1 MTAKRKICVQSALAR
16 AGQPKVYRDRAFN
29 AVTTDI
35 SESKPADKNKQRQ
48 RATQLAKA
56 NEALRGCL
64 DALASVPELDEFLGQ
79 VMATITRQLGAVSSL
94 LRVLDPDQKS
104 TTLEL
109 FFQDGQVMS
118 PEQAKYPERFRS
130 LPLDDLV
137 FASLE
142 EPMIVLRVA
151 DPQTLLVLSGLR
163 DYLIELGIQTLLMI
177 PLTCRGQAN
186 GVLGFR
192 LREERAF
199 QAEELEIAKTLAT
212 QASLAIRLTRL
223 AKTARQSAVL
233 EERNRLAGEIHDS
246 LAQNFAGIAMQLALA
261 EEELTAGE
269 GDPLCRVRL
278 AHKMTELGWTE
289 ARRSALSL
297 RSTVI
302 EEFGLVGALQMLVER
317 SNVAGRLRCNFS
329 SNCIAEETLPARVQ
343 HELLRIAQEAISNAV
358 RHGKTTVVTVT
369 LHWKAPRLTLQIRD
383 NGSGIPQTR
392 LKKKSEGIGLRSMRE
407 RAAQIGAKLL
417 VQAGPGGGT
426 RIVVTVPISL

>member
-1 MTAKRKICVQSALAR
+1 MDTVPES
-16 AGQPKVYRDRAFN
+16 
-29 AVTTDI
+29 T
-35 SESKPADKNKQRQ
+35 ESKPADKNKQRQ

-192 LREERAF
+192 LREERDF

-212 QASLAIRLTRL
+212 QASLAIRLTQL

-329 SNCIAEETLPARVQ
+329 SNCIPEETLPPRVQ
-343 HELLRIAQEAISNAV
+343 HELLRITQEAISNAV

-369 LHWKAPRLTLQIRD
+369 LRWEAPRLTLQIRD

-417 VQAGPGGGT
+417 IQAGAGGGT